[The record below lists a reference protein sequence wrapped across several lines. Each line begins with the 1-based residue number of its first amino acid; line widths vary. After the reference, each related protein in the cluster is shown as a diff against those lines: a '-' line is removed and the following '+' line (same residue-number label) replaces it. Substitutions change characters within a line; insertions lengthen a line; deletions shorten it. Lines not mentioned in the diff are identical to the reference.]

1 MKAPSDFT
9 VMITPQQRDAALS
22 WLSMLHDR
30 PSIAD
35 QARFSRWL
43 QADPAHAEAY
53 AQAQVMWELSEEPAA
68 RLAQE
73 DATALDA
80 LLKAMDAPAAFST
93 KRRALPRWSAALA
106 MAACLVLMIGV
117 GLGWQPQ
124 RWVDDFGADYVSASG
139 QVRTVTL
146 ADQSQVTLDA
156 DSAIAVRFADGERHV
171 QLRRGAA
178 FFQVSH
184 TGEPFVV
191 DGGRGETRVLG
202 TQFEVRL
209 QPSGAQVTVLSGRV
223 GVKAA
228 ADLPQQIL
236 TAGQRVS
243 YDQTRTTAPATV
255 DSENQLAWRQGW
267 LNYYR
272 TPLADVIS
280 DLSRYYPGRIVV
292 LNDQLAAK
300 RVSGSF
306 PSKDPQAVLAALKS
320 VVGFEQYQALGR
332 VIVIR

>member
-1 MKAPSDFT
+1 MKAPSDST
-9 VMITPQQRDAALS
+9 LTITPEQHDTALR
-22 WLSMLHDR
+22 WLSLLHDQ
-30 PSIAD
+30 PSAAD
-35 QARFSRWL
+35 QAHFSRWL

-53 AQAQVMWELSEEPAA
+53 AQAQVMWEMSEEPAA
-68 RLAQE
+68 KLAAE
-73 DATALDA
+73 DSVALEA
-80 LLKAMDAPAAFST
+80 LLRAMDAPAQVPV
-93 KRRALPRWSAALA
+93 RRRSLPRWGAALA
-106 MAACLVLMIGV
+106 LAACLVLMIGV

-124 RWVDDFGADYVSASG
+124 RWIDDLGADYVSAPG
-139 QVRTVTL
+139 QVRIVTL

-156 DSAIAVRFADGERHV
+156 DSAIAVLFANGERHV

-178 FFQVSH
+178 FFQVTH

-223 GVKAA
+223 GVKAGA
-228 ADLPQQIL
+228 ELPQQTL

-243 YDQTRTTAPATV
+243 YDQTRTTAPQSV
-255 DSENQLAWRQGW
+255 DSETQLAWRQGW

-272 TPLADVIS
+272 TPLADVVS

-292 LNDQLAAK
+292 LGDQLAAK
-300 RVSGSF
+300 KVSGSF
-306 PSKDPQAVLAALKS
+306 PSNDPQAVLAALKS
-320 VVGFEQYQALGR
+320 VVGFEQYEALGR

>member
-1 MKAPSDFT
+1 MKAPLDPAL
-9 VMITPQQRDAALS
+9 MMTPEQHDAALN
-22 WLSMLHDR
+22 WLSLLHDE
-30 PSIAD
+30 PSAAD

-53 AQAQVMWELSEEPAA
+53 AQAQVLWEMSEEPAA
-68 RLAQE
+68 ELAAE
-73 DATALDA
+73 DAVALHA
-80 LLKAMDAPAAFST
+80 LLAAMDAPVS
-93 KRRALPRWSAALA
+93 RRRSLPRWGAALA
-106 MAACLVLMIGV
+106 MAACLVMMVGV

-124 RWVDDFGADYVSASG
+124 RWLDDVGADYVSAPG

-146 ADQSQVTLDA
+146 ADESQVTLDA
-156 DSAIAVRFADGERHV
+156 DSAIAVHFANGERHV

-178 FFQVSH
+178 FFHVTH

-191 DGGRGETRVLG
+191 DGGKGETRVLG

-223 GVKAA
+223 GVKAGA
-228 ADLPQQIL
+228 ELPQQIL
-236 TAGQRVS
+236 TAGQQVR
-243 YDQTRTTAPATV
+243 YDQTRTTDPQTV

-272 TPLADVIS
+272 TPLAEVIT

-292 LNDQLAAK
+292 LNDALGA
-300 RVSGSF
+300 RTVSGSF
-306 PSKDPQAVLAALKS
+306 PSKDPVAVLAALKS
-320 VVGFEQYQALGR
+320 VVGFEQYEALGR

>member
-1 MKAPSDFT
+1 MKAPSDST
-9 VMITPQQRDAALS
+9 VMITPQQHDAALS
-22 WLSMLHDR
+22 WLSLLHDQ
-30 PSIAD
+30 PTAID
-35 QARFSRWL
+35 QARFSHWL
-43 QADPAHAEAY
+43 HADPAHAEAY

-68 RLAQE
+68 KLAAE
-73 DATALDA
+73 DAAALEA
-80 LLKAMDAPAAFST
+80 LLKAMDAP
-93 KRRALPRWSAALA
+93 KRRTLPRWSAGLA
-106 MAACLVLMIGV
+106 AAACLVLMVGV
-117 GLGWQPQ
+117 GLGWKPQ
-124 RWVDDFGADYVSASG
+124 RWVDDLGADYVSAPG

-146 ADQSQVTLDA
+146 ADQSLVTLDA
-156 DSAIAVRFADGERHV
+156 DSAIAVHFANGERHV

-178 FFQVSH
+178 FFQVTH

-209 QPSGAQVTVLSGRV
+209 QPAGARVTVLSGRV
-223 GVKAA
+223 GVKASA
-228 ADLPQQIL
+228 ELPQQML

-243 YDQTRTTAPATV
+243 YDQTHTSEPQAV

-272 TPLADVIS
+272 TPLADVID

-300 RVSGSF
+300 KVSGSF

-320 VVGFEQYQALGR
+320 VVGFDQYEALGR